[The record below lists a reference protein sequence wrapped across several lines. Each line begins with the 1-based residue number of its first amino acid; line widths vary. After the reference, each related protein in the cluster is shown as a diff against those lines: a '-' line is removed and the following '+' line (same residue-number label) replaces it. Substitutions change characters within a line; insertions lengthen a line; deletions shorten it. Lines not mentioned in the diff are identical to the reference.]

1 MRRAIT
7 ISSPGRPYT
16 DSAAL
21 KKQKAVT
28 VYLKS
33 KQLAPYGF
41 AWRRSKVIPAHTDN
55 NQH

>member
-7 ISSPGRPYT
+7 ISSPGSPYT

-28 VYLKS
+28 VHLKS

-41 AWRRSKVIPAHTDN
+41 ARRRSKVIPAHTDN